1 MADLFLSLIG
11 LFFLINNYRYFK
23 QDNNL
28 IIILL
33 LILVIASSMCYLMME
48 KNIEGFISD
57 FDPKI
62 TSKFNSLGNLS
73 GKTDRFYLI
82 LNDNKRYRF
91 NTGTTNIGINYN
103 NKIRDSSGEFSFVG
117 KTTIPDL
124 SYNAY
129 LYKDATSAA
138 PNTTITISY
147 ELYNINLA
155 GTYDLSS
162 TRLDNNYNE
171 DFSGTTNILMVY
183 DQSGYFYD
191 ICGVYRRPEF
201 NLRLDGE
208 YLISNGRLM
217 GEIPRAN
224 GLLSNTGGVNN
235 TTTGWS
241 GNIDLGGMF
250 QGLNS
255 GQFPPNMTPEMYV
268 YMLQESMGRSQG
280 YAMPFYS
287 SFESAMNNPSN
298 PLVNPTN
305 AMNPLQYNEAL
316 FGPNITPMMGKIM
329 CKNSCA
335 DKGEK
340 VRSESN
346 NEETPDQD
354 NAINSSIGSKNV
366 LNSTF
371 DKLNSS
377 ANTMLAQN
385 TGDEGK
391 SGSNGS
397 NGSNGSSGSSSF
409 SSSGNNNRNVPPCPP
424 CARCPESNFECKKMP
439 AYEQGYENTSLPRP
453 VLTDFSTFGM

>member
-1 MADLFLSLIG
+1 MAF
-11 LFFLINNYRYFK
+11 NFK
-23 QDNNL
+23 NNNL
-28 IIILL
+28 TIILL
-33 LILVIASSMCYLMME
+33 LILVIGSSMCYLMME
-48 KNIEGFISD
+48 KSIEGFISG
-57 FDPKI
+57 FDSSI
-62 TSKFNSLGNLS
+62 TNKFRDLGSLS
-73 GKTDRFYLI
+73 GKTDRSFLI

-91 NTGTTNIGINYN
+91 NTGPTNIGIDYS
-103 NKIRDSSGEFSFVG
+103 NKIRDSSGEFKFVG

-129 LYKDATSAA
+129 LYKDRGSGDDPTS
-138 PNTTITISY
+138 TTITISY

-155 GTYDLSS
+155 GTYDICSIPLGN
-162 TRLDNNYNE
+162 TNE

-191 ICGVYRRPEF
+191 ISGRNRRPQF

-235 TTTGWS
+235 TTTGWQ

-255 GQFPPNMTPEMYV
+255 GQFPPNMTPEMYA
-268 YMLQESMGRSQG
+268 YMLQGSMGLGNQG
-280 YAMPFYS
+280 YTMPFYN

-305 AMNPLQYNEAL
+305 AMNPLQYNQSL
-316 FGPNITPMMGKIM
+316 FGPNVSPMMAQNM
-329 CKNSCA
+329 CKNSSA
-335 DKGEK
+335 DKGTK
-340 VRSESN
+340 VREDSKTKDS
-346 NEETPDQD
+346 T
-354 NAINSSIGSKNV
+354 INSSLGSNNV

-385 TGDEGK
+385 TGT
-391 SGSNGS
+391 
-397 NGSNGSSGSSSF
+397 
-409 SSSGNNNRNVPPCPP
+409 SGNGNNSQNSSINPPPCPP
-424 CARCPESNFECKKMP
+424 CARCPESNYECKKVP

-453 VLTDFSTFGM
+453 VLSDFSTFGM

>member
-1 MADLFLSLIG
+1 MAF
-11 LFFLINNYRYFK
+11 NFK
-23 QDNNL
+23 NNNL
-28 IIILL
+28 TIILL
-33 LILVIASSMCYLMME
+33 LILVIGSSMCYLMIE
-48 KNIEGFISD
+48 KNMEGFISG
-57 FDPKI
+57 FDSSI
-62 TSKFNSLGNLS
+62 TNKFRDLGSLS
-73 GKTDRFYLI
+73 GKTDRSFLI

-91 NTGTTNIGINYN
+91 NTGPTNVGIGYS
-103 NKIRDSSGEFSFVG
+103 NKIRDSSGEFKFVG

-129 LYKDATSAA
+129 LYKGSGDDPAS
-138 PNTTITISY
+138 TTITISY

-155 GTYDLSS
+155 GTYDICSIPLGN
-162 TRLDNNYNE
+162 TNQ

-191 ICGVYRRPEF
+191 ISGRNRRPQF

-235 TTTGWS
+235 TTTGWQ

-255 GQFPPNMTPEMYV
+255 GQFPPNMTPEMYA
-268 YMLQESMGRSQG
+268 YMLQGSMGLGNQG
-280 YAMPFYS
+280 YTMPFYN

-305 AMNPLQYNEAL
+305 AMNPLQYNQSL
-316 FGPNITPMMGKIM
+316 FGPNVSPMMAQNM
-329 CKNSCA
+329 CKNSSA
-335 DKGEK
+335 DKSEK
-340 VRSESN
+340 VREDDKSKDS
-346 NEETPDQD
+346 T
-354 NAINSSIGSKNV
+354 INSSLGSNNV

-391 SGSNGS
+391 G
-397 NGSNGSSGSSSF
+397 GSSGNGNGNGNNSQN
-409 SSSGNNNRNVPPCPP
+409 SSGNPPPCPP
-424 CARCPESNFECKKMP
+424 CARCPESNYECKKVP
-439 AYEQGYENTSLPRP
+439 AYEQGYENTALPRP
-453 VLTDFSTFGM
+453 VLSDFSTFGM